1 MIIWCR
7 CVLRKQLH
15 LCGLTN
21 TGQVLDEAGDGGEDV
36 KGIVVGTV
44 VGGTTAC
51 NIVGYNHPP
60 GDATMHTIL
69 QSV

>member
-51 NIVGYNHPP
+51 R
-60 GDATMHTIL
+60 DT
-69 QSV
+69 

>member
-1 MIIWCR
+1 MELRERMLVAVPQPVR
-7 CVLRKQLH
+7 CDNMVQM
-15 LCGLTN
+15 CPTQTTGLTN

-51 NIVGYNHPP
+51 R
-60 GDATMHTIL
+60 DT
-69 QSV
+69 